1 MIVLGWGSS
10 DKKKR
15 KEVLFC
21 PVKKKKIVGNKDLE
35 KSCMRFFF
43 KGKKKLI

>member
-15 KEVLFC
+15 KEVFFVLL
-21 PVKKKKIVGNKDLE
+21 KKKKKNVGNKDLE

-43 KGKKKLI
+43 